1 MAGYIGG
8 RVAISSPQQIETK
21 HTLTATAS
29 QTSIPNIGY
38 TVGAVHVYQNGVR
51 LVDGTDYTATNGS
64 TVTLETGATEGDQIV
79 IVSHG
84 SFETGDVVSKAS
96 GGTFAAAMNYPG
108 GAVTGDVAFGDN
120 NKILMGAGSDLQ
132 VYHTGSVSVISEQG
146 TGDLNVQTNGANIA
160 LLGNGGSEYMANFA
174 SDGAAKL
181 FFNNAEKIAT
191 TNTGITVTGAIA
203 TSAGGVALTSLDIDG
218 GTDIGA
224 ALVDADLMI
233 VDDGAGGT
241 NRKATMT
248 RLATYMGT
256 KIGGG
261 MEFIASS
268 GAVSDAASIS
278 FTQFDASKYDHYKF
292 FFQYVKPATDNVTM
306 YGHASTNGG
315 TSYDTTNGNYHYAA
329 ANDAPGFPINNG
341 DTAGNGT
348 NEYGIAGQFSLNNP
362 ALATYTF
369 ATADGIANNDVTD
382 GNIRSQYA
390 QASSTSM
397 YINTAVVNAIQ
408 FKFSSGNIAS
418 GEITMFGVVNS

>member
-96 GGTFAAAMNYPG
+96 GGTFSAGITANGDITASSG
-108 GAVTGDVAFGDN
+108 TVLVTGDTAAGDDAAIGYTSAEGL
-120 NKILMGAGSDLQ
+120 IL
-132 VYHTGSVSVISEQG
+132 TGQG
-146 TGDLNVQTNGANIA
+146 TTNDVTIKNDADADVIEIPTGTVNVTMAGT
-160 LLGNGGSEYMANFA
+160 LG
-174 SDGAAKL
+174 
-181 FFNNAEKIAT
+181 
-191 TNTGITVTGAIA
+191 VTGVITGGGLVVPDGSIA
-203 TSAGGVALTSLDIDG
+203 VADLDIDG

-241 NRKATMT
+241 NRKATMS

-261 MEFIASS
+261 LEFIAT
-268 GAVSDAASIS
+268 ADVSNAATAN
-278 FTQFDASKYDHYKF
+278 FTGFDSSKYD
-292 FFQYVKPATDNVTM
+292 
-306 YGHASTNGG
+306 
-315 TSYDTTNGNYHYAA
+315 SYLFTC
-329 ANDAPGFPINNG
+329 
-341 DTAGNGT
+341 
-348 NEYGIAGQFSLNNP
+348 
-362 ALATYTF
+362 
-369 ATADGIANNDVTD
+369 
-382 GNIRSQYA
+382 GNIVPASDGAVFSTRMSVDSGSNYLSASDSYRIIAAEGVSAGDSSFIPLAYYGFGNVSTEGGSLDVKINTPHLNTRTYA
-390 QASSTSM
+390 QGSGVINANTSDVIQASVAGGATKV
-397 YINTAVVNAIQ
+397 ARVVNAVQ
-408 FKFSSGNIAS
+408 FLFNSGNIAS
-418 GEITMFGVVNS
+418 GTITMYGMVNS